1 MVLDAEEQLDA
12 SFRNTGQRY
21 CLIPQTCHG
30 LNEAKSREAS
40 VVSFVLEL
48 ELAVVSRPLENA
60 EESRGERLLEAWRI
74 PRDSGLHFQGTSG
87 TSGTSATSGTSGTRF
102 TVSGVQW
109 A

>member
-74 PRDSGLHFQGTSG
+74 PRILGFISKEQVEQVEQ
-87 TSGTSATSGTSGTRF
+87 AQQ
-102 TVSGVQW
+102 VEQVEQVYC
-109 A
+109 

>member
-30 LNEAKSREAS
+30 LNEDNEAKSREAS

-48 ELAVVSRPLENA
+48 ELAVSRPLENA

-74 PRDSGLHFQGTSG
+74 PEDSGLHFQGTSG
-87 TSGTSATSGTSGTRF
+87 TSLLLVEYSGHEPR
-102 TVSGVQW
+102 
-109 A
+109 